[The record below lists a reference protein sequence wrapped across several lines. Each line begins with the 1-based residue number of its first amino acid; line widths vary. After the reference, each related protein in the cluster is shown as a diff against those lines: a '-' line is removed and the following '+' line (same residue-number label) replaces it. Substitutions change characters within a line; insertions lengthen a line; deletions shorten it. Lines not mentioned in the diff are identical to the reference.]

1 MFETF
6 NVPAFYVSIQ
16 AVLALYASGRTTGL
30 VVDAGDGVTHTV
42 PIFEGFSLPSA
53 VGRVNIAGR
62 DLTTKLSKL
71 LTEVGCSLTTSAE
84 MEIVKDIKEKLCYV
98 AIDYEQEMKAFKESS
113 AKEKTYELPDGKTVT
128 LGDQM
133 IRCPESLFK
142 PQEFLGKDVNGMHD
156 LTNNS
161 IQNCDIDIRKTLF

>member
-113 AKEKTYELPDGKTVT
+113 AKEKTYE
-128 LGDQM
+128 
-133 IRCPESLFK
+133 
-142 PQEFLGKDVNGMHD
+142 DVNGMHD